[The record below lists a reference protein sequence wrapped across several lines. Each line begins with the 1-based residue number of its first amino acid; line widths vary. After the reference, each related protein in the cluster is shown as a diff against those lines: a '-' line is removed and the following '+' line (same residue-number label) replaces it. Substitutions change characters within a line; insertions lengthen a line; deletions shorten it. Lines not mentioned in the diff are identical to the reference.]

1 MDQMQREAK
10 RRELLLADLK
20 RKQTEFS
27 TKAAQIYRKKKLIT
41 DLSQRFKVNFSMQE
55 TANKSEVE
63 LTTKA
68 LIQVCNRV
76 NEESSRT
83 IQRTWRVV
91 RAKRVQKQLETKM
104 QTAASSIQKAWRRYC
119 REKQRK
125 RREWKAA
132 VTIQRHVRGAL

>member
-1 MDQMQREAK
+1 MQREAK
-10 RRELLLADLK
+10 RRGLLLADLK

-91 RAKRVQKQLETKM
+91 RAKRVQKQLETRM
-104 QTAASSIQKAWRRYC
+104 QTAASSIQKAWRRYW

>member
-1 MDQMQREAK
+1 MQREAK

-27 TKAAQIYRKKKLIT
+27 TKAEQIHRKKKLIT
-41 DLSQRFKVNFSMQE
+41 DLSQRFKVNFSMRE
-55 TANKSEVE
+55 RANKSEVE

-68 LIQVCNRV
+68 LVEVCHRV
-76 NEESSRT
+76 NEKSSRT

-91 RAKRVQKQLETKM
+91 RAKRVQKQLEMKM
-104 QTAASSIQKAWRRYC
+104 QTAASSIQKAWRRYW

-125 RREWKAA
+125 GRERKAA
-132 VTIQRHVRGAL
+132 VTIQRYVRGAM